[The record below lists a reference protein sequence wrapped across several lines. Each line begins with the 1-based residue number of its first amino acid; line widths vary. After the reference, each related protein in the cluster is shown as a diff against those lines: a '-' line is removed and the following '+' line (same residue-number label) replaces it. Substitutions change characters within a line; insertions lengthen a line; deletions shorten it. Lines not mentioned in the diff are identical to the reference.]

1 MKCRWLQEHVDAY
14 LDGEATPSAH
24 IVFENHLLK
33 CDGCRDVVEAFITQR
48 QCIKRVYS
56 DAGMSPQVRERL
68 HQSFLQNASS
78 LDLERSEDTP
88 LIRFVPL
95 RLKHVIPAA
104 ALGIALFSVF
114 RYGDS
119 GSTNEASAGSLGLFG
134 EVQRLHAHHLP
145 MDIQDAEALP
155 TYFSDKVPVPVY
167 PVSFGNATVRFSGAR
182 YAQIA
187 QKPVATLYYLS
198 GQRRITV
205 VVSESYPEA
214 WRQGQLVRLRGRDI
228 YTYRVAGRTISA
240 FEESGVLYTF
250 AGDLPPRQML
260 HLAASMQVR

>member
-1 MKCRWLQEHVDAY
+1 MKCSWLQEHVDTY
-14 LDGEATPSAH
+14 LDGEANPSTH

-33 CDGCRDVVEAFITQR
+33 CDGCRDVVEAFVTQR
-48 QCIKRVYS
+48 QCIKRVFS
-56 DAGMSPQVRERL
+56 DPGMSPDVRERL
-68 HQSFLQNASS
+68 QRSFVQEVSSMDLQQDA
-78 LDLERSEDTP
+78 RAP

-95 RLKHVIPAA
+95 RLKHVVPAA

-119 GSTNEASAGSLGLFG
+119 VATHEASAGALGLFG
-134 EVQRLHAHHLP
+134 EVQRLHSHHLP
-145 MDIQDAEALP
+145 MDIEDAEALP

-167 PVSFGNATVRFSGAR
+167 PINFNNAAVRFSGAR

-198 GQRRITV
+198 GQRRITI
-205 VVSESYPEA
+205 VVSESYPET
-214 WRQGQLVRLRGRDI
+214 WRQGQLVRLKGRDI

-240 FEESGVLYTF
+240 FEDSGVLYTF